1 MAKNIA
7 FVTFICCIL
16 CAPFGA
22 LAEERTSDE
31 YQVKAAYLL
40 NFAKFVEWPPG
51 VFSSPDAPITLC
63 VLGKSP
69 FGSMLDAIQG
79 KIVNGRK
86 VLVNLSMDVQNVK
99 VCHLLFI
106 SASEEASLPFILK
119 ELKNTKILV
128 TGDMQHFAQRGGVIG
143 FVIRDMKI
151 GFEINMDAARRS
163 GITISSRLLSLARV
177 VHDSPDGGGD

>member
-7 FVTFICCIL
+7 LVTFICCIL
-16 CAPFGA
+16 CVPFGA
-22 LAEERTSDE
+22 FAEERTPDE

-51 VFSSPDAPITLC
+51 VFTGRDAPIMLC
-63 VLGKSP
+63 VLGKNP
-69 FGSMLDAIQG
+69 FGDMLDAIQG

-86 VLVNLSMDVQNVK
+86 VSVSLTMDVQSAK
-99 VCHLLFI
+99 VCHLLFV
-106 SASEEASLPFILK
+106 SASEEASLPSILK
-119 ELKNTKILV
+119 ELKNAKILV
-128 TGDMQHFAQRGGVIG
+128 AGDVQRFAQRGGAIG

-151 GFEINMDAARRS
+151 GFEINVDAVRRS

-177 VHDSPDGGGD
+177 VHDSPDREGN

>member
-7 FVTFICCIL
+7 LLTFICCIL
-16 CAPFGA
+16 CGSFGA

-51 VFSSPDAPITLC
+51 VFSGPDAPITLC
-63 VLGKSP
+63 VLGKNP
-69 FGSMLDAIQG
+69 FGDMLDAIQG

-86 VLVNLSMDVQNVK
+86 VLVNLSMDVQSVK
-99 VCHLLFI
+99 ACQLLFV
-106 SASEEASLPFILK
+106 SASEEASLPSILK

-143 FVIRDMKI
+143 FVTRDMKI
-151 GFEINMDAARRS
+151 GFEINVDAARRS

-177 VHDSPDGGGD
+177 VHDSPDGGGN

>member
-1 MAKNIA
+1 M
-7 FVTFICCIL
+7 CCIL

-86 VLVNLSMDVQNVK
+86 VLVSLSMDVQNVK
-99 VCHLLFI
+99 ACHLLFI
-106 SASEEASLPFILK
+106 GASEEASLPFILK

-128 TGDMQHFAQRGGVIG
+128 TGDMQRFAQRGGVIG

-151 GFEINMDAARRS
+151 GFEINVDAARRS

-177 VHDSPDGGGD
+177 VHDSPDEQGD